1 MDQRSN
7 DKRSPAASPAEVR
20 EAQEA
25 QQLAQQVAQQVA
37 QASANHM
44 YANDSATQALGIVL
58 LEVRPGYARMQ
69 MTVRDDMLNG
79 HRTCHGGYIFTLAD
93 SAFAF
98 ACNSYNQVTV
108 AAGCAIEF
116 LAPAFAG
123 EVLVAEAVEQ
133 SRGSKTGVY
142 DVTVT
147 NPSGRKVALMR
158 GKSHVWKG
166 SVIPE

>member
-1 MDQRSN
+1 MDPQAEHQQVNDAPQR
-7 DKRSPAASPAEVR
+7 
-20 EAQEA
+20 A
-25 QQLAQQVAQQVA
+25 QQMA
-37 QASANHM
+37 QATAAHM
-44 YANDSATQALGIVL
+44 FANDAATQALGIQL
-58 LEVRPGYARMQ
+58 LDAQPGRARMQ
-69 MTVRDDMLNG
+69 MTVRADMLNG
-79 HRTCHGGYIFTLAD
+79 HRTCHGGFIFSLAD

-116 LAPAFAG
+116 LAPAFEG
-123 EVLVAEAVEQ
+123 EVLVADAIEQ

-147 NPSGRKVALMR
+147 NAAGRKVALMR

-166 SVIPE
+166 SVLPE

>member
-1 MDQRSN
+1 MDQRS
-7 DKRSPAASPAEVR
+7 DDQQGIAQDTKPAH
-20 EAQEA
+20 EAQEEA
-25 QQLAQQVAQQVA
+25 RQLAQACADQ
-37 QASANHM
+37 M
-44 YANDSATQALGIVL
+44 YASDAATRALGIAL

-69 MTVRDDMLNG
+69 MTVRGDMLNG

-116 LAPAFAG
+116 LAPAFEG
-123 EVLVAEAVEQ
+123 ELLVAEAIEQ

-147 NPSGRKVALMR
+147 NPAGRKVALMR

-166 SVIPE
+166 SVLPE

>member
-1 MDQRSN
+1 M
-7 DKRSPAASPAEVR
+7 DKRSEGRQTPTQVSQP
-20 EAQEA
+20 A
-25 QQLAQQVAQQVA
+25 QQLAQACA
-37 QASANHM
+37 DHM
-44 YANDSATQALGIVL
+44 YANDAATQALGIAL

-69 MTVRDDMLNG
+69 MTVRADMLNG

-98 ACNSYNQVTV
+98 ACNSYNEVTV

-116 LAPAFAG
+116 LAPAFDG
-123 EVLVAEAVEQ
+123 ELLVAEAIEQ

-142 DVTVT
+142 DVTIT
-147 NPSGRKVALMR
+147 NPAGRKVALMR

-166 SVIPE
+166 SVLP

>member
-1 MDQRSN
+1 MDPRSN
-7 DKRSPAASPAEVR
+7 HKPDLAQHAAGGQPATQ
-20 EAQEA
+20 QETLQA
-25 QQLAQQVAQQVA
+25 ARQLAQACADQ
-37 QASANHM
+37 M
-44 YANDSATQALGIVL
+44 YADDAATRGLGIAL

-69 MTVRDDMLNG
+69 MTVRSDMLNG

-116 LAPAFAG
+116 LAPALAG

-147 NPSGRKVALMR
+147 NPAGRKIALMR

>member
-1 MDQRSN
+1 MN
-7 DKRSPAASPAEVR
+7 KRSQDLPQLPR
-20 EAQEA
+20 DHA
-25 QQLAQQVAQQVA
+25 QQLAQACA
-37 QASANHM
+37 AHM
-44 YANDSATQALGIVL
+44 YNNDAATQALGIAL
-58 LEVRPGYARMQ
+58 LEIRPGYARMQ
-69 MTVRDDMLNG
+69 MMVRADMLNG

-93 SAFAF
+93 STFAF

-116 LAPAFAG
+116 LAPAFDG

-147 NPSGRKVALMR
+147 NPVGRKIALMR

-166 SVIPE
+166 SVLPE